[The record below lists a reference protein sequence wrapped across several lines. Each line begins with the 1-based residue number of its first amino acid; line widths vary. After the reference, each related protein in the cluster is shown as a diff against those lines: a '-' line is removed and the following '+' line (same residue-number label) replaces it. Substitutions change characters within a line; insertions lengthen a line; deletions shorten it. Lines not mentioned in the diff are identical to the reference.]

1 MVHDCRTS
9 FAINNASVNYVSSMQ
24 DQITVDNTSNS
35 SVDSVYFVALSTKY
49 WYLVCDIIKSIQIVT
64 NVLIMQL

>member
-24 DQITVDNTSNS
+24 DQITVDNNG